1 MLEVACEMNRRAKGL
16 HGQDDL
22 NHFHHF
28 DGAPQHHLIDLR
40 RCDGSR
46 RRESSEGYKPA
57 LFSSAHPKFQTS
69 HASSVNLIRSPTCI
83 GPAMIVRFYLERSS
97 SFVLNR
103 SEK

>member
-1 MLEVACEMNRRAKGL
+1 
-16 HGQDDL
+16 
-22 NHFHHF
+22 
-28 DGAPQHHLIDLR
+28 
-40 RCDGSR
+40 
-46 RRESSEGYKPA
+46 